1 MLSSAGDQLI
11 LANIHKL
18 VPMAHASYYARRRE
32 TNPLKTQMNQ
42 CRPLTTPQKVT
53 YDPPKDH
60 LQPPKKLHSRNTTWN
75 VGADCTLNDFLL
87 ITR

>member
-1 MLSSAGDQLI
+1 MWMWMLSSAGDQLI

-42 CRPLTTPQKVT
+42 YESMQATCN
-53 YDPPKDH
+53 PPKGH
-60 LQPPKKLHSRNTTWN
+60 FTRETRHGMLLQIAP
-75 VGADCTLNDFLL
+75 
-87 ITR
+87 